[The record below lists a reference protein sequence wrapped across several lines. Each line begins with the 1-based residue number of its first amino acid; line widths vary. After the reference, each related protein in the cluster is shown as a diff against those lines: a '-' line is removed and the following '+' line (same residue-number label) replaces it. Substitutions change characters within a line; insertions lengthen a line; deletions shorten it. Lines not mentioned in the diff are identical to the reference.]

1 MKRVFVLLF
10 VLALTGLIP
19 IQNAD
24 ALTKVAPDMNYLT
37 VYAGTSMPVGTYTA
51 IPSDPFIFGANR
63 YKFEG
68 NDVYN
73 DAFYFGFDYGKLYSA
88 NLSFSF
94 GFRYINHQLR
104 DVIGNE
110 SFAFSYDPL
119 IKINQYDLGVELQY
133 RLNDIRKVKF
143 TPYVGVSL
151 STGFTTLDWG
161 GVENENRITVA
172 MGAEFGAE
180 FKIKENQAN
189 KNFITL
195 VSTNSYIFMASGD
208 RPKYLHIGGALRFY
222 FNN

>member
-10 VLALTGLIP
+10 VLALTGLMP
-19 IQNAD
+19 LENAD

-68 NDVYN
+68 NDIYN
-73 DAFYFGFDYGKLYSA
+73 DAFYLGFDYGKLVS
-88 NLSFSF
+88 NSISFSV
-94 GFRYINHQLR
+94 GFRYVNHQLK
-104 DVIGNE
+104 DD
-110 SFAFSYDPL
+110 FFDPPP
-119 IKINQYDLGVELQY
+119 IKLNQYDLGVELQY

-195 VSTNSYIFMASGD
+195 VSTNSYIFTASGD